1 MVNLTRGGVDVDVWI
16 HRNSKIS
23 FLELELAVFENFIL
37 LWEGEGR
44 GGEGVGNLSLKTPLR
59 RSSGDM
65 VKSFNKSLRTSAE
78 DLPKCI
84 VSSAAN
90 QASTRDVLPKPYR
103 ALIQK

>member
-1 MVNLTRGGVDVDVWI
+1 MGRG
-16 HRNSKIS
+16 
-23 FLELELAVFENFIL
+23 
-37 LWEGEGR
+37 GEGR
-44 GGEGVGNLSLKTPLR
+44 GGGNLSLKTPLR

-90 QASTRDVLPKPYR
+90 QASTRGVLPKLYR

>member
-44 GGEGVGNLSLKTPLR
+44 GGGWEPELENASKTFFGR
-59 RSSGDM
+59 HGK
-65 VKSFNKSLRTSAE
+65 VF
-78 DLPKCI
+78 
-84 VSSAAN
+84 
-90 QASTRDVLPKPYR
+90 
-103 ALIQK
+103 